1 MSAQP
6 CASLLVWAGML
17 APLHIHVCGSMLV
30 VFLRVTVSSGRCR
43 KVTHFARPCRRQCEG
58 CGPTWVLPEL
68 PERYRSRWYAWF
80 RCV

>member
-17 APLHIHVCGSMLV
+17 APLHIRVCGSMLV

-43 KVTHFARPCRRQCEG
+43 KVTHFAHP
-58 CGPTWVLPEL
+58 
-68 PERYRSRWYAWF
+68 
-80 RCV
+80 